1 MMKKALLI
9 VNPVSGKLKGKASL
23 FAVIEKLNA
32 QDVVPSVMMTKARG
46 HATELAAAAAASEY
60 DCIICCGGD
69 GTLNETICGVLK
81 SGSKLPIGYIPAGTT
96 NDFASG
102 LGLPLEL
109 PDAAENI
116 AKALQAN
123 ESIELDI
130 GKFGDGR
137 IFNYIASFGAFTTSS
152 YATPQTAK
160 NVLGHL
166 AYVFAGVKDFFAIK
180 PIHAK
185 FCADG
190 VEYEGDYV
198 FGGVCN
204 TYSVGGI
211 VKLSRDNVDI
221 SDGVFEL
228 ILVKA
233 PKDMAEFN
241 RIAGGVM
248 SSNLSDDIFVNIKA
262 KKVDFE
268 VPENLVW
275 SLDGEQASLGSHIS
289 TENLNRAVRL
299 LLLPKNA

>member
-1 MMKKALLI
+1 MKKALLI

-32 QDVVPSVMMTKARG
+32 QDVIPTVVMTKARG
-46 HATELAAAAAASEY
+46 HATELAAAVTPADY

-69 GTLNETICGVLK
+69 GTLNETICGVLQ

-96 NDFASG
+96 NDFAAG
-102 LGLPLEL
+102 IGLPLVL
-109 PDAAENI
+109 PEAAGNI
-116 AKALQAN
+116 AQALLADHA
-123 ESIELDI
+123 IELDI

-152 YATPQTAK
+152 YATPQAAK

-190 VEYEGDYV
+190 VAYEGDYV

-211 VKLSRDNVDI
+211 VKLSRDYVDI

-241 RIAGGVM
+241 RIVNGVM
-248 SSNLSDDIFVNIKA
+248 TSKLDDDIFINIKA

-268 VPENLVW
+268 VPETLIW
-275 SLDGEQASLGSHIS
+275 SLDGEQAALGAHIS

-299 LLLPKNA
+299 LILPKNA